1 MSDGRLT
8 YSGRK
13 YKLKATA
20 SLSKGDFTFSNKEGL
35 YCQRTD
41 NPWFVVFSNEQW
53 LWDMIYERW
62 SAAKDKGLFTGVL
75 NMIDTMTTKYEAD
88 YNENF
93 KKWSQSLGITL
104 SAMQPD
110 IVTYFVNQKQASQYL
125 HIWLEARL
133 DGLNTAYKN
142 KASK

>member
-1 MSDGRLT
+1 
-8 YSGRK
+8 
-13 YKLKATA
+13 
-20 SLSKGDFTFSNKEGL
+20 
-35 YCQRTD
+35 
-41 NPWFVVFSNEQW
+41 
-53 LWDMIYERW
+53 
-62 SAAKDKGLFTGVL
+62 
-75 NMIDTMTTKYEAD
+75 MTTKYEAD

-125 HIWLEARL
+125 YIWLEARL